1 MYQQST
7 SQLLKFKKGLDM
19 DFYKVVKYVLMAVFA
34 AIIVVGLLLA
44 QDSSTNVQ
52 QNVPQ
57 TGSKFNF

>member
-1 MYQQST
+1 
-7 SQLLKFKKGLDM
+7 M

>member
-1 MYQQST
+1 
-7 SQLLKFKKGLDM
+7 M

-34 AIIVVGLLLA
+34 VIIVVGLLVA
-44 QDSSTNVQ
+44 QDGPTNVQ